1 MTGDKSLANSVTQ
14 AIGIDL
20 SVGMEDIMAIY
31 SSSRETEL
39 KAKARKLRDSIRDVE
54 KMQIDEMK
62 ALMKE
67 GERYLERTVNLE
79 AFRRECKELGL
90 ALEVGTSRVEVG
102 NFKEVVQTDFDN
114 PVEFNFEIT
123 VKSKAMAWRVDSD
136 TANRSVIFYGDDKI
150 ATHYW
155 NIQDQKDILSDYKRD
170 LMEVTKAMGDLPSL
184 ERQARATVAR
194 ANLESTEAGRE
205 LLESINEMD
214 SSFIL
219 PEALKK
225 GDK

>member
-67 GERYLERTVNLE
+67 GERYLERNVNLE

-102 NFKEVVQTDFDN
+102 NFKEVVQTDLDN
-114 PVEFNFEIT
+114 AVEFTFEIT

-136 TANRSVIFYGDDKI
+136 TANRSVVFFGDDKI
-150 ATHYW
+150 ATHFW

>member
-102 NFKEVVQTDFDN
+102 NFKEVVQTDLDN
-114 PVEFNFEIT
+114 AVEFNFEIT

-136 TANRSVIFYGDDKI
+136 TADRSVVFYGDDKI
-150 ATHYW
+150 ATHFW

>member
-1 MTGDKSLANSVTQ
+1 
-14 AIGIDL
+14 
-20 SVGMEDIMAIY
+20 MAIY

>member
-31 SSSRETEL
+31 SSSRETDL

-102 NFKEVVQTDFDN
+102 NFKEVVQTDLDN
-114 PVEFNFEIT
+114 AVEFTFEIT

-136 TANRSVIFYGDDKI
+136 TANRSVVFYGDDKI
-150 ATHYW
+150 ATHFW

>member
-67 GERYLERTVNLE
+67 GERYLERAVNLE

-102 NFKEVVQTDFDN
+102 NFKEVVQTDLDN
-114 PVEFNFEIT
+114 AVEFNFEIT

-136 TANRSVIFYGDDKI
+136 TADRSVVFYGDDKI
-150 ATHYW
+150 ATHFW

>member
-1 MTGDKSLANSVTQ
+1 
-14 AIGIDL
+14 
-20 SVGMEDIMAIY
+20 MAIY

-67 GERYLERTVNLE
+67 GERYLERNVNLE